1 MDRTRNAVERHLLH
15 FDASKDKPGDRI
27 LTYYSGMTPHRV
39 HAHTRST
46 LADARVGNP
55 LLQKLP
61 DSQFSHYLEVDLPS
75 DSVMMTYLAR
85 ATEVDGSPTEDFLS
99 LAIHVPRAG
108 RRECVARRGL
118 LAAGVDDINPKLA
131 WLLGDDAADGGGV
144 HSLLRAGRIEPDAL
158 HDLIDP
164 FETASTLLFQHPG
177 LINLSS
183 NNGGEIPAI
192 ILEQCIGRALRLRG
206 RSLLNAIRDLGTDW
220 SRRVPLLDD
229 GQVVT
234 DEEGTVFTIEVH
246 ERVRRFMSEPMGLAL
261 KYSQQLQELEGQTWR
276 VQYGKTVDEHK
287 PLKAS
292 AVATRPL
299 LRADQTRW
307 TLKALSRMNGVS
319 TGSVTFQQPRE
330 GGWTIKETWSSDD
343 TVPMDGETVAALVE
357 GRMFARVDT
366 TTHEG
371 AWIGTFAAQALK
383 DDETATFAAK
393 HQSNRSGAD
402 FATVALSLDA
412 LRLDLEVDLKVTSKS
427 TADALASIN
436 LFVREPGGLERKVWS
451 ARPTTKGQYGN
462 LRVDVVNEWMRHL
475 GAYAE
480 FYDAAEKIITP
491 AGWTSRMPLD
501 IAPDFD
507 KHATKKYIDVLAPV
521 DNVFGIPLGPMTTT
535 LDIPVPAAA
544 ASVKLYWGGLGTGE
558 FDDTVCACGITC
570 TAVLELAL
578 PVVMLINGSSQ
589 SNSGFVSNLMKDPKV
604 RYGIYALGAALI
616 GAGSGSYIG
625 LSQNPGKAAGTVA
638 VKLLPALAKF
648 GLKKLSI
655 YLAEK
660 AAEGVAKRSIPL
672 IGLAFL
678 AFDTAVT
685 LLQLGQTI
693 AAVVQSPFYYT
704 TKLTRTFDL
713 HGRVLPDPA
722 FNKFPD
728 HHDRMVVHV
737 LYDAGNALPIQEQ
750 RPPAETVSRPLPF
763 EFLNIAAGGRI
774 KVIVIFY
781 AANGWQSALGAT
793 SWIDA
798 KGANGSGT
806 LDLDVTVKNALIP
819 LSKDSA
825 YQHRQA
831 LAYEGGKHRWK
842 QGPAPTTTITTV
854 SPDAGHRLLSLG
866 GITVAQRPAMLAYSW
881 QATGLNL
888 ARDRPGAR
896 SDEAMF
902 AMQNVSLLED
912 PEAGCAVTPVGF
924 TLPCGIAYD
933 IGSSEDGSGAN
944 YYLDPSL
951 GEFDPDENLAGGYHI
966 RRIALSLGAKP
977 RFEPGSSQSW
987 GRFPRAVDGFLV
999 HPQGYAVAVSADT
1012 SKLYIL
1018 QLPRQAGEN
1027 TRATMASMYSGEG
1040 QRVGLM
1046 KLPRA
1051 VAVALDGR
1059 LLVLEEGNRR
1069 IQCFDISGNPVPYF
1083 KQAGSG
1089 EKSAILS
1096 LRATSAQSTRYL
1108 DLSVEAKGYVFVLA
1122 CDENGS
1128 IPEHYRVDIYEPDG
1142 SFLVSTPRVT
1152 AARIAVD
1159 LARSL
1164 YTLNWETWIGAEG
1177 RTEPSVSMWLPPPPK
1192 MRAGKGKK

>member
-1 MDRTRNAVERHLLH
+1 MERTRTAVERHLLH
-15 FDASKDKPGDRI
+15 FDASKKQPGDRV
-27 LTYYSGMTPHRV
+27 LTYYAGMTPHRV

-61 DSQFSHYLEVDLPS
+61 DAQFSHYLEVDLPS
-75 DSVMMTYLAR
+75 DSVMMTYLACG
-85 ATEVDGSPTEDFLS
+85 TEVDGSPTEDFLS
-99 LAIHVPRAG
+99 LAVHVPRAG
-108 RRECVARRGL
+108 RQESVARRGL
-118 LAAGVDDINPKLA
+118 LSAGVDDIHPKLA
-131 WLLGDDAADGGGV
+131 WLLGDDAPDGTLLR
-144 HSLLRAGRIEPDAL
+144 SLLGPGRFDPESL

-164 FETASTLLFQHPG
+164 FETATALLFQHPG

-183 NNGGEIPAI
+183 DNGGQIPAI
-192 ILEQCIGRALRLRG
+192 ILEQCVGRALKFRG
-206 RSLLNAIRDLGTDW
+206 RNLLNAIRSLGPEW

-229 GQVVT
+229 GKVVT
-234 DEEGTVFTIEVH
+234 DKDGTVFTIEVH

-287 PLKAS
+287 PLKAA
-292 AVATRPL
+292 AVATRPV
-299 LRADQTRW
+299 LRADQSRW

-319 TGSVTFQQPRE
+319 TGSVSFQPPRE
-330 GGWTIKETWSSDD
+330 GGWTIKEIWSSDD
-343 TVPMDGETVAALVE
+343 AVPMNGETVAALIE

-366 TTHEG
+366 AAHEG
-371 AWIGTFAAQALK
+371 AWVGTFAAQVLK
-383 DDETATFAAK
+383 VDETASFAAK
-393 HQSNRSGAD
+393 HQSNRCGAD
-402 FATVALSLDA
+402 FATVTLSLDA

-427 TADALASIN
+427 TSDALTSVN
-436 LFVREPGGLERKVWS
+436 LFIREPGGLERKVWS
-451 ARPTTKGQYGN
+451 ARPSIKGQYGN
-462 LRVDVVNEWMRHL
+462 LRVDVINEWMRHL

-491 AGWTSRMPLD
+491 AGWSSRMPLN

-535 LDIPVPAAA
+535 LDIPVPAEA

-558 FDDTVCACGITC
+558 YDDTVCACGITC

-578 PVVMLINGSSQ
+578 PVIMLIQGSSLTD
-589 SNSGFVSNLMKDPKV
+589 SKFINNMMKDPKV
-604 RYGIYALGAALI
+604 RYGIYALGVALI
-616 GAGSGSYIG
+616 GGGAGGYIG
-625 LSQNPGKAAGTVA
+625 VSQDPGKAAGSVA
-638 VKLLPALAKF
+638 TKLLPALVKL

-655 YLAEK
+655 YIAEK
-660 AAEGVAKRSIPL
+660 AAEGVAKRSVPL

-713 HGRVLPDPA
+713 RGRVLPDPA

-728 HHDRMVVHV
+728 HHDRMIVRV
-737 LYDAGNALPIQEQ
+737 LYDAGNALPVREQ
-750 RPPAETVSRPLPF
+750 RLPAETLSKPLPF

-798 KGANGSGT
+798 KGANGSAT
-806 LDLDVTVKNALIP
+806 LDIDVTVKNALIP
-819 LSKDSA
+819 LSKDSV
-825 YQHRQA
+825 YQHRQE
-831 LAYEGGKHRWK
+831 LAYEGGRHRWK
-842 QGPAPTTTITTV
+842 HGPAPTSTITTL

-866 GITVAQRPAMLAYSW
+866 GITVAQRPGMLAYSW

-888 ARDRPGAR
+888 PRDRPGAPGG
-896 SDEAMF
+896 EAMF
-902 AMQNVSLLED
+902 AMQNISLLED

-951 GEFDPDENLAGGYHI
+951 SEFDPDENLAGGYHI
-966 RRIALSLGAKP
+966 RRIELSLGAKP
-977 RFEPGSSQSW
+977 RFEPGSKQSW
-987 GRFPRAVDGFLV
+987 GRFPRAVDGFLI

-1018 QLPRQAGEN
+1018 SLPRQAVEN

-1040 QRVGLM
+1040 ERVGLM

-1083 KQAGSG
+1083 KQAGSS

-1096 LRATSAQSTRYL
+1096 LRATAAQSTRYL
-1108 DLSVEAKGYVFVLA
+1108 DLAVEAKGYVFVLA

-1128 IPEHYRVDIYEPDG
+1128 TPEQYRVDIYEPDG
-1142 SFLVSTPRVT
+1142 SFLVSTPRVA

-1164 YTLNWETWIGAEG
+1164 YTLNWETWIGADG

-1192 MRAGKGKK
+1192 MRAGKGKQ

>member
-1 MDRTRNAVERHLLH
+1 MERTRTAVERHLLH
-15 FDASKDKPGDRI
+15 FDASKDKRGDRV
-27 LTYYSGMTPHRV
+27 LTYYAGMTPHRV

-61 DSQFSHYLEVDLPS
+61 DAQFSHYLEVDLPS
-75 DSVMMTYLAR
+75 DSVMMTYLACG
-85 ATEVDGSPTEDFLS
+85 TEVDGSPTEDFLS
-99 LAIHVPRAG
+99 LAVHVPRAG
-108 RRECVARRGL
+108 RQESVARRGL
-118 LAAGVDDINPKLA
+118 LSAGMDDIHPKLA
-131 WLLGDDAADGGGV
+131 WLLGDDAVEGTLLR
-144 HSLLRAGRIEPDAL
+144 SLLRPGRFDPESL

-164 FETASTLLFQHPG
+164 FETATSLLFQHPG

-183 NNGGEIPAI
+183 DNGGQIPAI
-192 ILEQCIGRALRLRG
+192 ILEQCVGRALRFRG
-206 RSLLNAIRDLGTDW
+206 RNLLNAIRDLGPEW

-229 GQVVT
+229 GKVVT
-234 DEEGTVFTIEVH
+234 DKEGTVFTIEVH

-287 PLKAS
+287 PLKA
-292 AVATRPL
+292 AAIATRPV
-299 LRADQTRW
+299 LRADQSRW

-319 TGSVTFQQPRE
+319 TGSVSFQPPRE
-330 GGWTIKETWSSDD
+330 GGWTIKEIWSSDD
-343 TVPMDGETVAALVE
+343 AVPMNAETVAALAE

-366 TTHEG
+366 AAHEG
-371 AWIGTFAAQALK
+371 AWTGTFAAQVLK

-412 LRLDLEVDLKVTSKS
+412 LRLDLTVDLKVTSKS
-427 TADALASIN
+427 TTDALTSVN
-436 LFVREPGGLERKVWS
+436 LFIREPSGLERKVWS
-451 ARPTTKGQYGN
+451 ARPSIKGQYGN
-462 LRVDVVNEWMRHL
+462 LRVDVINEWMRHL

-480 FYDAAEKIITP
+480 FYDAAEKLITP
-491 AGWTSRMPLD
+491 AGWSSKMPLN

-535 LDIPVPAAA
+535 LDIPVPAEA

-558 FDDTVCACGITC
+558 YDDTVCACGITC

-578 PVVMLINGSSQ
+578 PVIMLIQGSSLTD
-589 SNSGFVSNLMKDPKV
+589 SKFINNMMKDPKV
-604 RYGIYALGAALI
+604 RYGIYSLGVALI
-616 GAGSGSYIG
+616 GGGAGGYIG
-625 LSQNPGKAAGTVA
+625 VSQDPGKAAGTVA
-638 VKLLPALAKF
+638 TKLLPALAKL

-713 HGRVLPDPA
+713 RGRVLPDPA

-728 HHDRMVVHV
+728 HHDRMVVQV
-737 LYDAGNALPIQEQ
+737 LYDAGNALPVQEQ
-750 RPPAETVSRPLPF
+750 RLPAETLSKPLPF

-781 AANGWQSALGAT
+781 AANGWQSALGAS

-798 KGANGSGT
+798 KGANGSAT
-806 LDLDVTVKNALIP
+806 LDIDVTVKNALIP
-819 LSKDSA
+819 LSKDSV

-866 GITVAQRPAMLAYSW
+866 GITVAQRPGMLAYSW

-888 ARDRPGAR
+888 PRDRPGAP

-902 AMQNVSLLED
+902 AMQNISLLED
-912 PEAGCAVTPVGF
+912 PEAGCAVTPIGF
-924 TLPCGIAYD
+924 TLPCGVAYD

-951 GEFDPDENLAGGYHI
+951 GEFDAKENLAGGYHI

-977 RFEPGSSQSW
+977 RFEPGSKQSW

-1018 QLPRQAGEN
+1018 ALPRQAGEN

-1040 QRVGLM
+1040 ERVGLM

-1083 KQAGSG
+1083 KQAGSS

-1096 LRATSAQSTRYL
+1096 LRATAAQSTRYL
-1108 DLSVEAKGYVFVLA
+1108 DLAVEAKGYVFVLA

-1128 IPEHYRVDIYEPDG
+1128 TPEQYRVDIYEPDG
-1142 SFLVSTPRVT
+1142 SFLVSTPRVA

-1164 YTLNWETWIGAEG
+1164 YTLNWETWIGADG

-1192 MRAGKGKK
+1192 MRAGKGKQ